1 MKSRGKHAPQ
11 SLKLKLKLDIAAFIS
26 FNHNEIGVK
35 LIQESLLENILANP
49 APPHS
54 LLRLSNPLPVDITRV
69 SLGA

>member
-49 APPHS
+49 APPI
-54 LLRLSNPLPVDITRV
+54 PF
-69 SLGA
+69 

>member
-1 MKSRGKHAPQ
+1 MR
-11 SLKLKLKLDIAAFIS
+11 LKLKLTLKLKIAAFIS
-26 FNHNEIGVK
+26 YFNRNGIGVK